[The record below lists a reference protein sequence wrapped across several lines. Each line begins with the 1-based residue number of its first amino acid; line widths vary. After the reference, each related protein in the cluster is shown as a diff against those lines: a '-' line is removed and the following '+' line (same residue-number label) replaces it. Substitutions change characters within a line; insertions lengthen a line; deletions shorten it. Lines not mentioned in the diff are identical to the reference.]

1 MEKMYKF
8 NSPKNKKM
16 FIKFAQ
22 EGEAH
27 VQCMNNHFA
36 KFEYK
41 GMKTLG
47 VTDNTNQKLSKHF

>member
-1 MEKMYKF
+1 MSKF

-22 EGEAH
+22 KGEAH
-27 VQCMNNHFA
+27 VQCMNNYF
-36 KFEYK
+36 KQFVKYEYK

-47 VTDNTNQKLSKHF
+47 VTDNTNQKTSKYF